1 MAPETEETTPEVVET
16 TPEAPPVAPEET
28 GAEPAEPEVSVLAEF
43 RAARKAE
50 REGLTEEAEAEAP
63 VEPTVETKPE
73 DPESEPVAASV
84 EFDPAKHVYDP
95 DTGEVLDKRSR
106 YAKRVQALVRKNKEV
121 AQERDQLMARIGQ
134 LETAPSPAKNS
145 QPTNQNTQPVVDEQ
159 TEPKLEQFSNFVDPT
174 VAHTAALARWH
185 ARQEVTKQH
194 KQKATADRTAH
205 VESHLKH
212 LQGKWDKKADEVRK
226 ERPDFDQTYNV
237 LYETLPTDGHQRP
250 LVKTLLES
258 PVGHDMAYYLGKN
271 PQVIQELYNTPTL
284 EAHFQA
290 IGRLEAHV
298 EAGRSKEPAKTAS
311 TPVATPSP
319 PMNPVGG
326 GATPINYNS
335 QSATLAQFRKRHG
348 VRGGRRTV

>member
-121 AQERDQLMARIGQ
+121 AEERDQLKARLGQMA
-134 LETAPSPAKNS
+134 APQSPQS
-145 QPTNQNTQPVVDEQ
+145 PQVPQVPQVDPTK
-159 TEPKLEQFSNFVDPT
+159 EPTIDQFSNDSDPSA
-174 VAHTAALARWH
+174 AHTAALARWH
-185 ARQEVTKQH
+185 ARQEFAQQQQ
-194 KQKATADRTAH
+194 QKNTADRTAH

-212 LQGKWDKKADEVRK
+212 LQGEWDKKADEVRK
-226 ERPDFDQTYNV
+226 TRPDFDQAYSQ
-237 LYETLPTDGHQRP
+237 LYESLPTDGHQRP

-258 PVGHDMAYYLGKN
+258 PIGHDMAYYLGKN

-335 QSATLAQFRKRHG
+335 QSATLAQFRKHNG
-348 VRGGRRTV
+348 VRGGRRSV

>member
-50 REGLTEEAEAEAP
+50 REGLTEEAEVEAP
-63 VEPTVETKPE
+63 AEPTVETKPE

-121 AQERDQLMARIGQ
+121 AEERDQLKAQIGRLAQ
-134 LETAPSPAKNS
+134 PSVPGDNAASAQKKNL
-145 QPTNQNTQPVVDEQ
+145 PVFDEK
-159 TEPKLEQFSNFVDPT
+159 TEPQIEQFSHESDP
-174 VAHTAALARWH
+174 HTAYTAAMARWH
-185 ARQEVTKQH
+185 ARQEFGKQQH
-194 KQKATADRTAH
+194 QKDTADRTAH
-205 VESHLKH
+205 VESHLRH
-212 LQGKWDKKADEVRK
+212 LQGEWDKKADEVRK
-226 ERPDFDQTYNV
+226 TRPDFDQAYSQ
-237 LYETLPTDGHQRP
+237 LYESLPTDGHQRP

-258 PVGHDMAYYLGKN
+258 PIGHDMAYYLGKN